1 VTGPTGSQGN
11 SITGPTGSTGPA
23 STVAG
28 PTGSTGPSITG
39 PTGATGVRG
48 QGGIGFGVEPV
59 TSSIL
64 AISDVP
70 GEPGTNVTNINLL
83 RGNTY
88 YITPISIRSVRVL
101 SSSDVELTNG
111 ITVEAGLGKTLQYVV
126 PIAAA
131 ASQKL
136 RVYDSGGG
144 TMSTVTLTVS
154 DLAPTGPTGT
164 PSTVTGPTGAASTVT
179 GPTGAPSAV
188 TGPTGPSVTGAT
200 GAASTVTGPTG
211 PSGPAGVGVT
221 GPTGPSAGPT
231 GPQGPAGSGGVS
243 LGLVLALS

>member
-11 SITGPTGSTGPA
+11 SITGA
-23 STVAG
+23 
-28 PTGSTGPSITG
+28 
-39 PTGATGVRG
+39 TGARG

-64 AISDVP
+64 VISDVP

-144 TMSTVTLTVS
+144 TASTITLTVS

-164 PSTVTGPTGAASTVT
+164 PSTVTGPTGA
-179 GPTGAPSAV
+179 
-188 TGPTGPSVTGAT
+188 SVTGAT

-231 GPQGPAGSGGVS
+231 GPTGAAGSGGVS

>member
-1 VTGPTGSQGN
+1 
-11 SITGPTGSTGPA
+11 
-23 STVAG
+23 
-28 PTGSTGPSITG
+28 
-39 PTGATGVRG
+39 
-48 QGGIGFGVEPV
+48 
-59 TSSIL
+59 L

-70 GEPGTNVTNINLL
+70 GEAGTNVTNINLL

-101 SSSDVELTNG
+101 SSSDVVLTNG

-136 RVYDSGGG
+136 RIYNSGGD
-144 TMSTVTLTVS
+144 TASTITLTVS

-164 PSTVTGPTGAASTVT
+164 PST
-179 GPTGAPSAV
+179 V